1 MIPIA
6 VIWFGI
12 GEMSKYFL
20 IFWGTFFIV
29 LINTTAGV
37 WRAPIARQR
46 AAECLGANQLQIFVL
61 VVIPSAAPYIVTGMR
76 VAMASSFM
84 SIIPAEILAA
94 DSGIG
99 YLLQKSSMLLQTN
112 RIFVALL
119 TICILGFVFDRV
131 FRFLVDRM
139 LSRYMSY
146 VARDLNEYEAHGEP
160 DVQRFEAMRRDCF
173 SACIGGAP
181 TQAQQAP
188 LKMTLFGQPSVNN
201 DAIWMA
207 FEKGF
212 YQEEGLDV
220 TYRLFPSGTTAFQ
233 TFQTGQGDIVMTG
246 DLPSVQYF
254 FRVKGDYRT
263 IAAIERDA
271 KGYVAVARKDIT
283 KPQDLVGKTIATRV
297 GSTGSWFI
305 SEYLTKNG
313 VDPTK
318 VTVKNLDTQVLP
330 AALCGGDIAAFFI
343 WQPIGSRTLEIC
355 AGQGALPVRRHRLHP
370 GLPGRRRAPGM
381 ARHRRKARTSPR
393 AGCAPPS
400 RAATSPRKTSPAVA
414 AYAKAKLDLS
424 EKATRDQW
432 DTNTRPLAIDKVYYD
447 DFCSLSRWAQTEKM
461 TEQKIDFNQLT
472 WPDGLKAINPK
483 LVDAP
488 PPPC

>member
-1 MIPIA
+1 M
-6 VIWFGI
+6 
-12 GEMSKYFL
+12 
-20 IFWGTFFIV
+20 
-29 LINTTAGV
+29 
-37 WRAPIARQR
+37 
-46 AAECLGANQLQIFVL
+46 
-61 VVIPSAAPYIVTGMR
+61 
-76 VAMASSFM
+76 
-84 SIIPAEILAA
+84 
-94 DSGIG
+94 
-99 YLLQKSSMLLQTN
+99 
-112 RIFVALL
+112 L
-119 TICILGFVFDRV
+119 TIGFGV
-131 FRFLVDRM
+131 L
-139 LSRYMSY
+139 
-146 VARDLNEYEAHGEP
+146 
-160 DVQRFEAMRRDCF
+160 
-173 SACIGGAP
+173 IGGASA
-181 TQAQQAP
+181 QAQQTP

-212 YQEEGLDV
+212 YQQEGLDV

-233 TFQTGQGDIVMTG
+233 AFQTGQGDIVMTG

-271 KGYVAVARKDIT
+271 KGYVAVAQKAIT
-283 KPQDLVGKTIATRV
+283 KPQDLVGKTVATRV

-305 SEYLTKNG
+305 SEYLRKNG

-343 WQPIGSRTLEIC
+343 WQPVGSRTLEIC
-355 AGQGALPVRRHRLHP
+355 GDKAHYLNAAGYIQGCLVAGARPEWLASAQGKDIATRWLRATIK
-370 GLPGRRRAPGM
+370 GRDVAEKDF
-381 ARHRRKARTSPR
+381 A
-393 AGCAPPS
+393 
-400 RAATSPRKTSPAVA
+400 AVA

-472 WPDGLKAINPK
+472 WPDGLKAINPN